1 MTQVDKDPELTARLM
16 AVVSKSPLLRTLDDE
31 QKGMIIKAFTG
42 PVIKQPG
49 EDIIVQGDIGD
60 VFYLLEDGAV
70 DVYVKKGG
78 GDNTKVHTYK
88 PGDGFGELAIMYNA
102 PRAAT
107 CRAATESKIWAL
119 DRNSFRVIVVAAAM
133 LRREVYQGFL
143 QNVPILA
150 TLTEMEVMTLADSLA
165 EETYVDGHM
174 ICKQVENLPHLHP
187 NNNHTSIPII

>member
-42 PVIKQPG
+42 PVMKQPG

-107 CRAATESKIWAL
+107 CRAATESKLWYARLI
-119 DRNSFRVIVVAAAM
+119 NP
-133 LRREVYQGFL
+133 YY
-143 QNVPILA
+143 ILYDK
-150 TLTEMEVMTLADSLA
+150 T
-165 EETYVDGHM
+165 
-174 ICKQVENLPHLHP
+174 
-187 NNNHTSIPII
+187 

>member
-16 AVVSKSPLLRTLDDE
+16 AVVSKSPLLRTLDEE

-42 PVIKQPG
+42 PVMKQPG

-107 CRAATESKIWAL
+107 CRAATESKLW
-119 DRNSFRVIVVAAAM
+119 
-133 LRREVYQGFL
+133 
-143 QNVPILA
+143 
-150 TLTEMEVMTLADSLA
+150 
-165 EETYVDGHM
+165 
-174 ICKQVENLPHLHP
+174 
-187 NNNHTSIPII
+187 